1 MIGIYSDESS
11 PNYAENVTDTYN
23 YYDDTIDSSL
33 YKTNSIFTPMS
44 TIDKNELSENKQE
57 ISIENIETN
66 VDEISAYA
74 EIDFDE
80 EVIWDVPE
88 TISSYESST
97 IPAPTLSF
105 SVNIYD
111 IDISLI
117 RTQRFMTLSQ
127 KRIAIKL
134 M

>member
-1 MIGIYSDESS
+1 MILSTAVCD
-11 PNYAENVTDTYN
+11 
-23 YYDDTIDSSL
+23 
-33 YKTNSIFTPMS
+33 KTNSIFTPMS

-97 IPAPTLSF
+97 IPAPIP
-105 SVNIYD
+105 SV
-111 IDISLI
+111 
-117 RTQRFMTLSQ
+117 
-127 KRIAIKL
+127 
-134 M
+134 

>member
-1 MIGIYSDESS
+1 
-11 PNYAENVTDTYN
+11 
-23 YYDDTIDSSL
+23 
-33 YKTNSIFTPMS
+33 MS

-111 IDISLI
+111 IDISFDSDSNGL
-117 RTQRFMTLSQ
+117 
-127 KRIAIKL
+127 
-134 M
+134 